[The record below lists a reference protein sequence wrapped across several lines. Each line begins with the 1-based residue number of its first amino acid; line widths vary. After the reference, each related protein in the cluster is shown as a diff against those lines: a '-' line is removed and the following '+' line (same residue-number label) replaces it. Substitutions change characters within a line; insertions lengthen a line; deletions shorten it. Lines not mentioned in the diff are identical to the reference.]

1 MEKEVN
7 VINTEIIEYLKLISK
22 INDMKIQLN
31 KC

>member
-1 MEKEVN
+1 MEKEVK
-7 VINTEIIEYLKLISK
+7 VINIEIIEYLKLISK